1 MALGRGSAMAVLVV
15 FVLVVLSSEWADAAT
30 YTVGDK
36 RGWTFNVAGWPKG
49 KTFRAG
55 DTLVFNYGSAAH
67 NVVAVNKVGYQKCS
81 TTPGNARVYQTGNDK
96 IRLAKGQ
103 NFFICNFPGH
113 CQSGM
118 QVAITAV

>member
-1 MALGRGSAMAVLVV
+1 MIDYRYLPCPCMLIYDHYSLLVV
-15 FVLVVLSSEWADAAT
+15 
-30 YTVGDK
+30 
-36 RGWTFNVAGWPKG
+36 
-49 KTFRAG
+49 
-55 DTLVFNYGSAAH
+55 VFNYGSAAH

-103 NFFICNFPGH
+103 NFFICNVPGH

-118 QVAITAV
+118 KVAITAV